1 MLATVVVDDIVVF
14 IIVCPGAS
22 LSFLPYLEKFPSYGF
37 MFPQMRSQKHI
48 FLHPLGCRKVTQ
60 FRELDAP
67 CNPEAGHLEKAP
79 RRFLLVRGPWDTHP
93 CGINAGAPVLVPG
106 LSCSVLR
113 RGDSDVCSGAAVHY
127 NLDVAPGFR
136 ATRPVSL
143 LFPEIL

>member
-1 MLATVVVDDIVVF
+1 MLATVVVDIVVF
-14 IIVCPGAS
+14 IIVCPEAS
-22 LSFLPYLEKFPSYGF
+22 LSFLPYLEKFPSYGL
-37 MFPQMRSQKHI
+37 MFPQMRSQKHV

-67 CNPEAGHLEKAP
+67 CNPEAGHLEKEP
-79 RRFLLVRGPWDTHP
+79 CRFLLVRGPWDTHS

-113 RGDSDVCSGAAVHY
+113 RGDTCSGAALHC